1 MNFPV
6 VRLDPLRTSE
16 RHLEQLVD
24 FVLSTGY
31 FQFAAMGN
39 TRGVPY
45 RDQIR
50 DDIVRPYLSHTW
62 VAIDSAGQLGGCYV
76 CSTRA
81 EADRLDG
88 TAAWRQ
94 GDAPLEAAYR
104 VLAEFAE
111 TQPPDGHFLHTFAV
125 RPDLRGRPLTAGS
138 QDRSL
143 AARLYDHLLQEGPL
157 RDSPHGATLLT
168 WASHRAAVAFYRR
181 RGALEIGRA
190 DLTGT
195 LFGDVLLT
203 LRLQAR
209 AGGDEAPSESA

>member
-1 MNFPV
+1 MDFSV

-16 RHLEQLVD
+16 RHVEQLVD

-39 TRGVPY
+39 TRGVFY
-45 RDQIR
+45 RDQFR

-81 EADRLDG
+81 EADRLGG
-88 TAAWRQ
+88 TEAWRQ
-94 GDAPLEAAYR
+94 GDPTMDAAFR
-104 VLAEFAE
+104 VLDEFAE

-125 RPDLRGRPLTAGS
+125 RPDLRGRPLSALP

-157 RDSPHGATLLT
+157 RDSAHGATLLT
-168 WASHRAAVAFYRR
+168 WDSHRAAVAFYQR
-181 RGALEIGRA
+181 RGAFEIGRA

-203 LRLQAR
+203 LRIR
-209 AGGDEAPSESA
+209 IRTSGDEAQSESA